1 MPQARQKPPPP
12 KFCKKRKMRY
22 HSGMT
27 VDFLTKP
34 ESALARMAAEIAA
47 GRAPLPRGDGN
58 FIDLFSGCGGTA
70 LGLMKAGWRGLFGVE
85 KEGMAFE
92 TLAHNLVYERTCG
105 AGFEWPE
112 WLPVKPVSLQ
122 SLMRN
127 HREELLGLRGEVD
140 LVSGSPP
147 CQGVSMAGRRKR
159 DDWRNRLW
167 REYAKFIGMVR
178 PRLIFMESVKGFC
191 HAYTGRD
198 GRRLEPF
205 SEKLMNRLGDDYH
218 LDHVVLSCQL
228 FGVPQRRK
236 RFFMVGVRRDLIP
249 RGESIAGWAGQ
260 AEETSMF
267 FRQELGL
274 ADGGEMGV
282 RGVLRDLETDGK
294 NLVRCEDAP
303 GRRLQIAYSPPDHPN
318 AYLRLLRRGGGVPDS
333 MRLARH
339 GESIRRQ
346 FRTILRESTPGEIV
360 SGKVHR
366 KLRNRKRVRTL
377 LASGQPACT
386 VTTHPDDIVHY
397 SEPRILTVR
406 ECARLQSFP
415 DAFRFRG
422 KYTTGGKKRRREC
435 PRYTQVGNAVPPLAA
450 EFWGR
455 HVAWVSEVIRTGR
468 GDNRR
473 AA

>member
-1 MPQARQKPPPP
+1 
-12 KFCKKRKMRY
+12 MRY

-27 VDFLTKP
+27 ADFLTKP

-122 SLMRN
+122 SLMRK
-127 HREELLGLRGEVD
+127 HGEELRGLRGRVD

-205 SEKLMNRLGDDYH
+205 SKKLMSRLGDDYH

-228 FGVPQRRK
+228 FGVPQRRE
-236 RFFMVGVRRDLIP
+236 RFFMVGVRRDELPRLAAPEKWAHFAEGLAGAFRRQAGLPVQRDVSAGEALADLEAETRGRKLIP
-249 RGESIAGWAGQ
+249 
-260 AEETSMF
+260 
-267 FRQELGL
+267 
-274 ADGGEMGV
+274 
-282 RGVLRDLETDGK
+282 
-294 NLVRCEDAP
+294 CPDAP
-303 GRRLQIAYSPPDHPN
+303 GRSQIDYKPFGNPGP
-318 AYLRLLRRGGGVPDS
+318 YLSLLRGDGGVPNS

-339 GESIRRQ
+339 GESVTRQ
-346 FRTILRESTPGEIV
+346 FRTILREARPGEAV
-360 SGKVHR
+360 RGKVR
-366 KLRNRKRVRTL
+366 ADLGNRKRTRVL
-377 LASGQPACT
+377 LDRSRPACT
-386 VTTHPDDIVHY
+386 IMTLPDDVIHY

-415 DAFRFRG
+415 DAFSFRG
-422 KYTTGGKKRRREC
+422 KYTTGGGRRRREC
-435 PRYTQVGNAVPPLAA
+435 PRHTQVGNAVPPLAA

-455 HVAWVSEVIRTGR
+455 HVALVSEAAKAAEWEG
-468 GDNRR
+468 RR